1 MAEADTLAGKIRNTI
16 STPTISHSGSI
27 FQSCLYDVS
36 VPRTSE
42 GLMLQVC
49 SAPFLGYEANFT
61 GYRCHNDGKKS
72 FAETNH
78 VIRNKGDIITAV
90 EGLEMFGKSFDYVVN
105 AISDKC
111 KVQHSISLRMLDKS
125 SFDAA
130 VSRQNPTSSVPDKK
144 VQKSKTVVTNTS
156 GGAEK
161 SPKKA
166 KEKKKKVGKA
176 KSSPVKS
183 KASEIDITSPV
194 TRSMARRITAAASKE
209 TPKAK
214 MARKKNIVKHIVKAV
229 KKIARVATTKRTRKA
244 RNRYV
249 KAPDKYL
256 VVHPKTGSQ
265 FMFHLPENVR
275 SNELK
280 VIFPDITL
288 TNEGVDS
295 LGSKEQYCVQLPGM
309 FKVEKNSIGPPM
321 VVNGAKQ

>member
-1 MAEADTLAGKIRNTI
+1 VSYQIEVLLVFTTTTMAEADTMAGKIRNTS
-16 STPTISHSGSI
+16 STPTRSPSSSI

-49 SAPFLGYEANFT
+49 AAPFLGYEANFT
-61 GYRCHNDGKKS
+61 GYRCHNDGKAS

-105 AISDKC
+105 SISEKC
-111 KVQHSISLRMLDKS
+111 KVQHSISLRMLDKV
-125 SFDAA
+125 SFDL
-130 VSRQNPTSSVPDKK
+130 VSRQNPMSSVPDKK

-166 KEKKKKVGKA
+166 KEKKKKVVKA
-176 KSSPVKS
+176 KSSPEKS
-183 KASEIDITSPV
+183 KASGIDITSPV
-194 TRSMARRITAAASKE
+194 TRSMARRIMATASKE

-214 MARKKNIVKHIVKAV
+214 IARKKNIVKHIVKAV
-229 KKIARVATTKRTRKA
+229 KKIARVAKTKRTKKA
-244 RNRYV
+244 RHRKEKV
-249 KAPDKYL
+249 PGKYL

-265 FMFHLPENVR
+265 FMFHLPENIRTNVSRR
-275 SNELK
+275 SQ
-280 VIFPDITL
+280 I
-288 TNEGVDS
+288 
-295 LGSKEQYCVQLPGM
+295 LG
-309 FKVEKNSIGPPM
+309 
-321 VVNGAKQ
+321 